1 MTRADPRHL
10 KGTEV
15 HATLNNMIKG
25 KGREGWANTLQ
36 IFDELLSRRLEGEKG
51 NKKVFN
57 MEKDLTHFWAY
68 TRQSEKHEIC
78 FL

>member
-1 MTRADPRHL
+1 MTRAGPRHL

>member
-1 MTRADPRHL
+1 
-10 KGTEV
+10 
-15 HATLNNMIKG
+15 MIKG
-25 KGREGWANTLQ
+25 KGREGWASTLQ
-36 IFDELLSRRLEGEKG
+36 IFDELLSRRLEGKTD
-51 NKKVFN
+51 NKNAFN